1 MNPCMRL
8 WVLPVFVFVLLGS
21 SPLRADS
28 KVDGDW
34 NQAAGD
40 NLPQLEKAL
49 REVAGWARPHLLWLL
64 SKMPEA
70 DLQSLD
76 ADFLREH
83 VEGAVQAWKE
93 TPWSSSIPESIFR
106 DAILPYAN
114 VNERRDAW
122 RQDFRDR
129 FLPLVKE
136 AGSASEA
143 TAILNSKIFH
153 LVGVKYSTKRKLLPT
168 NDIVNT

>member
-28 KVDGDW
+28 KVDSDW
-34 NQAAGD
+34 QQVAGD
-40 NLPQLEKAL
+40 HLPQLEKAL

-83 VEGAVQAWKE
+83 VEGAVQALKE
-93 TPWSSSIPESIFR
+93 TPWSASIPESIFR

-114 VNERRDAW
+114 VNERSFFPLYA
-122 RQDFRDR
+122 FLDR
-129 FLPLVKE
+129 NTRRYKE
-136 AGSASEA
+136 RGQ
-143 TAILNSKIFH
+143 
-153 LVGVKYSTKRKLLPT
+153 
-168 NDIVNT
+168 